1 MDNGREK
8 RRRAM
13 IFIDWP
19 VRNSLYKEIANYY
32 IYRSEIEREDDI
44 GAGFKKYILF
54 LKMAGMKKSMIGEI
68 AFSRTINISTL
79 KQYDEAVLKESA
91 IFLWDKIPVTKVH
104 LEHIAIMMDMR
115 LKADVVFT
123 SSFIEKY
130 LFSNKFY
137 FSSKLLYS
145 SDKFDE
151 PSTLS
156 CNLLIYK
163 NEYDIM
169 FAHFEYFRYPGQKD
183 DYVIYKGGKILPIEF
198 ERILS
203 LEFNSI

>member
-1 MDNGREK
+1 
-8 RRRAM
+8 M

-19 VRNSLYKEIANYY
+19 VRNSIYKEIANHY
-32 IYRSEIEREDDI
+32 IYRSEIKVEDDI
-44 GAGFKKYILF
+44 DIGLKKYILF
-54 LKMAGMKKSMIGEI
+54 LKFAGMRKDLIGEI
-68 AFSRTINISTL
+68 AFSRTISISTL
-79 KQYDEAVLKESA
+79 KQYDKTILKESA

-104 LEHIAIMMDMR
+104 SEHIAMMRDMSLR
-115 LKADVVFT
+115 AGIVFT
-123 SSFIEKY
+123 HSFIEKY

-156 CNLLIYK
+156 CNLIIYK

-169 FAHFEYFRYPGQKD
+169 FAHFIFYRYVNQTG
-183 DYVIYKGGKILPIEF
+183 DYIMYKSDELISQVEF
-198 ERILS
+198 EKMLS
-203 LEFNSI
+203 QEFDSI

>member
-1 MDNGREK
+1 
-8 RRRAM
+8 M

-19 VRNSLYKEIANYY
+19 VRNSIYKEIANYY
-32 IYRSEIEREDDI
+32 IYRSEIKVEDDVDI
-44 GAGFKKYILF
+44 GLKKYILF
-54 LKMAGMKKSMIGEI
+54 LKLAGMKKDLIGEI
-68 AFSRTINISTL
+68 AFSRTISISTL
-79 KQYDEAVLKESA
+79 KQYDKTILKEPA

-104 LEHIAIMMDMR
+104 LEHISIMRDISLR
-115 LKADVVFT
+115 ASVVFT
-123 SSFIEKY
+123 ASFIEKY

-156 CNLLIYK
+156 CNLIIYK

-169 FAHFEYFRYPGQKD
+169 FAHFIFYRYVNQTG
-183 DYVIYKGGKILPIEF
+183 DYIIYKSDDLISQAEF
-198 ERILS
+198 EKMLS
-203 LEFNSI
+203 QEFDNI

>member
-1 MDNGREK
+1 
-8 RRRAM
+8 M

-19 VRNSLYKEIANYY
+19 VRNSIYKEIANFY
-32 IYRSEIEREDDI
+32 IYRSEIKAEDDI
-44 GAGFKKYILF
+44 NIGLKKYILF
-54 LKMAGMKKSMIGEI
+54 LKLAGMRKDLIGEI
-68 AFSRTINISTL
+68 AFSRTISISTL
-79 KQYDEAVLKESA
+79 KQYDKTILKESA

-104 LEHIAIMMDMR
+104 IEHISIMRDMSLR
-115 LKADVVFT
+115 ASVVFT

-156 CNLLIYK
+156 CNLIIYK

-169 FAHFEYFRYPGQKD
+169 FAHFIFYRYVKTG
-183 DYVIYKGGKILPIEF
+183 DYVMYKSDELISQVEF
-198 ERILS
+198 EKTL
-203 LEFNSI
+203 LQEFDSI

>member
-1 MDNGREK
+1 
-8 RRRAM
+8 M

-19 VRNSLYKEIANYY
+19 IRNSIYKEIANHY
-32 IYRSEIEREDDI
+32 IYRSEIKVEDNIDI
-44 GAGFKKYILF
+44 GLKKYILF
-54 LKMAGMKKSMIGEI
+54 LKFAGMKKSLIGEI
-68 AFSRTINISTL
+68 AFSRTISISTL
-79 KQYDEAVLKESA
+79 KQYDKTILKESA
-91 IFLWDKIPVTKVH
+91 IFLWDKIPVAKVH
-104 LEHIAIMMDMR
+104 LEHITIMRDMSLR
-115 LKADVVFT
+115 ASVVFT

-156 CNLLIYK
+156 CNLIIYK

-169 FAHFEYFRYPGQKD
+169 FAHFIFYRYVNQTG
-183 DYVIYKGGKILPIEF
+183 DYIMYKSDELISQAEF
-198 ERILS
+198 EKMLS
-203 LEFNSI
+203 QEFDNV

>member
-1 MDNGREK
+1 
-8 RRRAM
+8 M

-19 VRNSLYKEIANYY
+19 VRNSIYKEIANYY
-32 IYRSEIEREDDI
+32 IYRSEIKVEDDI
-44 GAGFKKYILF
+44 DIGLKKYILF
-54 LKMAGMKKSMIGEI
+54 LKLAGMKKSLIGEI
-68 AFSRTINISTL
+68 AFSRTISISTL
-79 KQYDEAVLKESA
+79 KQYDKTILKESA

-104 LEHIAIMMDMR
+104 SEHIAMMRDMSLR
-115 LKADVVFT
+115 AGVVFT
-123 SSFIEKY
+123 HSFIEKY

-156 CNLLIYK
+156 CNLIIYK

-169 FAHFEYFRYPGQKD
+169 FAHFIFYRYVNQTG
-183 DYVIYKGGKILPIEF
+183 DYIMYKSDELISQAEFEKILSQEF
-198 ERILS
+198 D
-203 LEFNSI
+203 NV

>member
-1 MDNGREK
+1 
-8 RRRAM
+8 M

-19 VRNSLYKEIANYY
+19 VRNSIYKEIANYY
-32 IYRSEIEREDDI
+32 IYRSEIKVEDDI
-44 GAGFKKYILF
+44 DIGLKKYILF
-54 LKMAGMKKSMIGEI
+54 LKLAGMKKSLIGEI
-68 AFSRTINISTL
+68 AFSRTISISTL
-79 KQYDEAVLKESA
+79 KQYDKTILKESA

-104 LEHIAIMMDMR
+104 LEHIAIMRDMSLR
-115 LKADVVFT
+115 AGVVFT

-156 CNLLIYK
+156 CNLIIYK
-163 NEYDIM
+163 NEYDIV
-169 FAHFEYFRYPGQKD
+169 FAHFIFYRYVNQTG
-183 DYVIYKGGKILPIEF
+183 DYVMYKSDELISQVEF
-198 ERILS
+198 EKMLS
-203 LEFNSI
+203 QELDNV